1 MWNLQHDPKK
11 WRLLKIQ
18 TAMMF
23 HHASD
28 SPGTNDFHRLE
39 LKCLLLK
46 AGNVY
51 VYIYIY
57 NIYTYVYT
65 VYIAYN
71 LSTFSVKKYL
81 MICRSTIHKHMKLKF
96 IPNDI
101 VFMISFVGSQWTP
114 EKGWIEDE
122 LKNSSSTIL
131 NEWDSTNQTCC
142 YGSTSSPT
150 NTLLKLTWIHQL
162 AMFEKQYLFQTLI
175 FKIWAASGF
184 SPEQKAA

>member
-1 MWNLQHDPKK
+1 MIPKNEGCWK
-11 WRLLKIQ
+11 YKQQWCSTMQVIHQVQTTFIGLNWSVFFWRLE
-18 TAMMF
+18 TSM
-23 HHASD
+23 S
-28 SPGTNDFHRLE
+28 
-39 LKCLLLK
+39 
-46 AGNVY
+46 
-51 VYIYIY
+51 IYIY